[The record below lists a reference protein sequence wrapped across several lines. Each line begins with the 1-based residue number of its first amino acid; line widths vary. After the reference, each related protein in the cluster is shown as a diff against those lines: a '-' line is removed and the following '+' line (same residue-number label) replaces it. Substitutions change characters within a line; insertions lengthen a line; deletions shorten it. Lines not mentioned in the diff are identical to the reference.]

1 MSDAP
6 AMPGHDLGPQLQPA
20 LESNCDGRL
29 SDIRWFTTDWQ
40 RGGAATAHASWKGED
55 GIEYDVVVKL
65 PVGPTELKFHTRLA
79 ERGAPVPCVVASG
92 TEIGGYDLAWIVM
105 ERLPGDPLSKSVEKK
120 TFRLI
125 CESVGEFYA
134 RAESCVP
141 LETIASPTKWEG
153 ILDKARKA
161 IHESAIPNEQRW
173 TNAVKKTQK
182 ALPMLAAK
190 WRTRPINAWCH
201 GDLHP
206 GNALMRE
213 ENSPWGQPG
222 CVLIDF
228 AEIRPGHWVEDAVY
242 LERLYWGRPEVIKGV
257 KTTSLIAKGRRNN
270 GLENGE
276 DYAELGN
283 IRRVMIASCVPA
295 FLQREGHPTYLEG
308 ALGVLEKLLPVV
320 T

>member
-1 MSDAP
+1 
-6 AMPGHDLGPQLQPA
+6 
-20 LESNCDGRL
+20 
-29 SDIRWFTTDWQ
+29 
-40 RGGAATAHASWKGED
+40 
-55 GIEYDVVVKL
+55 
-65 PVGPTELKFHTRLA
+65 
-79 ERGAPVPCVVASG
+79 
-92 TEIGGYDLAWIVM
+92 
-105 ERLPGDPLSKSVEKK
+105 
-120 TFRLI
+120 
-125 CESVGEFYA
+125 
-134 RAESCVP
+134 VP
-141 LETIASPTKWEG
+141 LETTTSPTKWEE

-161 IHESAIPNEQRW
+161 IHESSIPNEQRW

-182 ALPMLAAK
+182 ALPVLAAA

-213 ENSPWGQPG
+213 EGSAWGDPG

-228 AEIRPGHWVEDAVY
+228 AEIRAGHWVEDAVY
-242 LERLYWGRPEVIKGV
+242 LERLYWGRPDVIKGV

-283 IRRVMIASCVPA
+283 IRRVMLASCVPA
-295 FLQREGHPTYLEG
+295 FLQREGHPAYLEG

-320 T
+320 AK